1 MSEKMIMES
10 ASLLAVVRD
19 WANGKFVEKVTG
31 KGLSANDFTDALLSK
46 LNAIESGAE
55 VNEIISVAVNSVP
68 LVIDGNRQ
76 VNIDLSNYATKGDIA
91 SAYTPKGDIQASGLV
106 STLLVEAN
114 LGDVY
119 NLSDALTI
127 TSSNVSLFK
136 NATVG
141 QVYPAG
147 YDVAIIQDGN
157 SYKFNIFGGFIDLSG
172 YYTKGET
179 DTLLGAKANDSDLTS
194 HTGNSDIHV
203 TTSDKSAWNAK
214 YDKPSGG
221 IPKTDLASAVQTSLG
236 KADSAYQ
243 KPSGGIPSTDMTSA
257 VQTSLGKADTAYQK
271 PAGGIPSTDLALTWM
286 TDAQA
291 QAILEA
297 TS

>member
-1 MSEKMIMES
+1 MPEKMIMES
-10 ASLLAVVRD
+10 SALLAVVRD
-19 WANGKFVEKVTG
+19 WANGKFVGKVNG
-31 KGLSANDFTDALLSK
+31 KDLSANDFTDALKAK
-46 LNAIESGAE
+46 LDAIEAGAE
-55 VNEIISVAVNSVP
+55 VNEIISVKVNSVP
-68 LVIDGNRQ
+68 LVIDGQRA
-76 VNIDLSNYATKGDIA
+76 VNIDLSDYALKSDVA
-91 SAYTPKGDIQASGLV
+91 SAYIPKGDIQASGLV
-106 STLLVEAN
+106 SSLLVEAN

-127 TSSNVSLFK
+127 TSSNVGLFK

-147 YDVAIIQDGN
+147 YDVAIVEDGN
-157 SYKFNIFGGFIDLSG
+157 GYKFNIFGGFIDLSG
-172 YYTKGET
+172 YYTKSET
-179 DTLLGAKANDSDLTS
+179 DTLLGAKANASDLTA
-194 HTGNSDIHV
+194 HTGNTDIHV

-221 IPKTDLASAVQTSLG
+221 IPKTDLASG
-236 KADSAYQ
+236 
-243 KPSGGIPSTDMTSA
+243 

-271 PAGGIPSTDLALTWM
+271 PDDGIPSSDLALTWM

-297 TS
+297 TT